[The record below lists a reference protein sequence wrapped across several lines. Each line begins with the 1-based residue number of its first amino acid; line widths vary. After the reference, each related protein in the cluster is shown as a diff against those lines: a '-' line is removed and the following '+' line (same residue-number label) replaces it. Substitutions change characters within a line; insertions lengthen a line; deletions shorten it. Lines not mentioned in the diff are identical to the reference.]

1 MTTSQKLNISLSESN
16 YDSSYITCR
25 DLFKIYKP
33 ADLEVVA
40 LRGIDLD
47 IKQGELTAIVG
58 ESGSGKST
66 FLNILAGLETPS
78 AGQVSVG
85 NRNLLDITNKSLV
98 EYRRSEVGF
107 VWQSTSRN
115 LVPYLSVRD
124 NIELPMAIAGSSA
137 TDRRKRSSYLLKE
150 LQIED
155 KATRLPSQL
164 SGGEQQRTAIGVALS
179 NTPPLL
185 LADEPTGE
193 LDSQMAI
200 EIFDL
205 LRSINRDHGT
215 TIVIVSH
222 YQDIA
227 NHVNRVVHI
236 RDGRISS
243 ESFMEHGFDRNDT
256 RTEHEYV
263 VIDEAGRLQIP
274 SETLNHANIDRLAV
288 IDVSNDTI
296 TLSEARRPNGKTNE

>member
-16 YDSSYITCR
+16 YDSSYISCR

-33 ADLEVVA
+33 EDLEVVA

-58 ESGSGKST
+58 ESGSGKSP

-124 NIELPMAIAGSSA
+124 NIELPMAISGSSA

-150 LQIED
+150 VF
-155 KATRLPSQL
+155 S
-164 SGGEQQRTAIGVALS
+164 
-179 NTPPLL
+179 
-185 LADEPTGE
+185 
-193 LDSQMAI
+193 
-200 EIFDL
+200 
-205 LRSINRDHGT
+205 
-215 TIVIVSH
+215 
-222 YQDIA
+222 
-227 NHVNRVVHI
+227 
-236 RDGRISS
+236 
-243 ESFMEHGFDRNDT
+243 
-256 RTEHEYV
+256 
-263 VIDEAGRLQIP
+263 
-274 SETLNHANIDRLAV
+274 
-288 IDVSNDTI
+288 
-296 TLSEARRPNGKTNE
+296 

>member
-274 SETLNHANIDRLAV
+274 SETLNNANIDRLAV

>member
-1 MTTSQKLNISLSESN
+1 MTTSQKLNISLSQSN

-137 TDRRKRSSYLLKE
+137 TDRRKRSSYLIKE

-179 NTPPLL
+179 NTPP
-185 LADEPTGE
+185 
-193 LDSQMAI
+193 
-200 EIFDL
+200 
-205 LRSINRDHGT
+205 
-215 TIVIVSH
+215 
-222 YQDIA
+222 
-227 NHVNRVVHI
+227 
-236 RDGRISS
+236 
-243 ESFMEHGFDRNDT
+243 
-256 RTEHEYV
+256 
-263 VIDEAGRLQIP
+263 
-274 SETLNHANIDRLAV
+274 
-288 IDVSNDTI
+288 
-296 TLSEARRPNGKTNE
+296 